1 MPVHA
6 YSIMRQVVTLLTNE
20 DMTSKVE
27 KTVSAKIT
35 GLIGSKA
42 GNGNILCLNEST
54 NSLQTVLI
62 QILCLCR
69 TGTLPPALR

>member
-1 MPVHA
+1 MYVPGTKQSAFIYMMPVHA

-42 GNGNILCLNEST
+42 GTGNILSE
-54 NSLQTVLI
+54 
-62 QILCLCR
+62 
-69 TGTLPPALR
+69 